1 MHIPRWAG
9 ELKSRIKMLKFFYE
23 ATLLLFAWSA
33 QAQFSITGTVRG
45 AQDHQTLAGATVQV
59 LESKSSDVTNELGWF
74 RLDKLQPGSYTLL
87 IKFLGYEDKTQTV
100 DLKANL
106 FLEIAMEESSTM
118 TDEVVV
124 TATRAN
130 DKTPTTFVNITRQA
144 IQKQNFGQDLP
155 FILNWTP
162 SVVTTSD
169 AGAGVGYTGIR
180 VRGSDATRVNVT
192 INGIPYNDSESQGTF
207 WVDIPD
213 IASSTQSIQIQRGVG
228 TSTNGAGAFGA
239 SLNVQTNS
247 LQSEPYTDIITAFG
261 SFNTQ
266 RYTLRTGTGLINN
279 HWAFDAKISKIT
291 SDGYVDRAS
300 SDLGSYYLSG
310 GYYGKKTV
318 IKAIAFGGSEKTYQS
333 WYGLDE
339 ATMQTNRTMNYAGA
353 IYDANGDVNR
363 YYDNQVDD
371 YKQDHYQLHTSHQLN
386 ETWSA
391 NVSLH
396 YTYGR
401 GFYEEYHQDQSFS
414 SLGLPDLVV
423 KDTTITSSDVI
434 VRKWLDNQFYGL
446 TYSLN
451 YNKNKSSIVI
461 GGAYNEYAK
470 AMHFGEI
477 IWAQYTNQAPIRYHY
492 YDGQSHK
499 NDFNSYAKWNYS
511 LTATLNTFVD
521 LQYRHVDYQTSGKR
535 DDQTSYDVDEQ
546 FDFFNPKVGLNYTL
560 SDKNVLYG
568 SYAIANR
575 EPNRSDYVDGDVKP
589 KPEQLGN
596 LELGLRRNVSRYA
609 LEVNYYLMNYTD
621 QLVLTGQLDNSGYP
635 IRANVGKSY
644 RTGIELSGLIRLSDS
659 WNWNLNATWSINK
672 NQDFVTV
679 DSNNIPVTRNTT
691 IILSPGLIGGSQ
703 LSWRASSHFQLTWLS
718 KYVGKQYLDNSQDE
732 NLTLSNYF
740 INDIRLN
747 YQLVPKG
754 MKEIGLSLLLNN
766 IADVKYSSNGYT
778 YGSSAYYY
786 PQAGRNFMVMATMR
800 F

>member
-1 MHIPRWAG
+1 M
-9 ELKSRIKMLKFFYE
+9 LKSFFAVVMLLCTWH
-23 ATLLLFAWSA
+23 AHG
-33 QAQFSITGTVRG
+33 QFSISGKVRG
-45 AQDHQTLAGATVQV
+45 GTDHETLVGATVQV
-59 LESKSSDVTNELGWF
+59 LDSKLSTVTDDLGWF
-74 RLDKLQPGSYTLL
+74 QLEKMEPGSYTLL
-87 IKFLGYEDKTQTV
+87 IKFLGFKDKTQAV
-100 DLKANL
+100 ELQKN
-106 FLEIAMEESSTM
+106 FSLEIELEESSVL

-130 DKTPTTFVNITRQA
+130 DKTPITFVNITRQA

-279 HWAFDAKISKIT
+279 HWAFDAKISSIT

-339 ATMQTNRTMNYAGA
+339 ATLKTNRTMNYAGA
-353 IYDANGDVNR
+353 IYDANGDVAR

-371 YKQDHYQLHTSHQLN
+371 YKQDHYQLHTSHQFN
-386 ETWSA
+386 ENWSA

-401 GFYEEYHQDQSFS
+401 GFYEEYHQDQSFGD
-414 SLGLPDLVV
+414 LGLPNIVL

-451 YNKNKSSIVI
+451 YNKGKSSVVI
-461 GGAYNEYAK
+461 GGAYNEYARAK
-470 AMHFGEI
+470 HYGEI
-477 IWAQYTNQAPIRYHY
+477 IWAQYAQTPIRDHY
-492 YDGQSHK
+492 YDGQSQK
-499 NDFNSYAKWNYS
+499 NDFNTYAKWNYS
-511 LTATLNTFVD
+511 LTEKLNTFIDV
-521 LQYRHVDYQTSGKR
+521 QYRHVDYQTSGKR
-535 DDQTSYDVDEQ
+535 DDQTGYDVDEQ
-546 FDFFNPKVGLNYTL
+546 FDFFNPKVGLNYAL
-560 SDKNVLYG
+560 SDKNILYG

-575 EPNRSDYVDGDVKP
+575 EPNRSDYVDGSVKP
-589 KPEQLGN
+589 KPERLGN
-596 LELGLRRNVSRYA
+596 LELGLRRNTSRYA
-609 LEVNYYLMNYTD
+609 FEANYYLMNYTD

-635 IRANVGKSY
+635 IRANIGKSY
-644 RTGIELSGLIRLSDS
+644 RTGIELSALIRLSER
-659 WNWNLNATWSINK
+659 WNWNLNATWSVNK
-672 NQDFVTV
+672 NKDFVTL
-679 DSNNIPVTRNTT
+679 DNSNNPVTRNTT

-703 LSWRASSHFQLTWLS
+703 LSWNALSHFQITWLA

-732 NLTLSNYF
+732 NLTLNSYF
-740 INDIRLN
+740 INDIRMN
-747 YQLVPKG
+747 YQIVPKG

-766 IADVKYSSNGYT
+766 IADVKYSSNGYS
-778 YGSSAYYY
+778 YGGSPYYY